1 MSGYL
6 RAARRS
12 AGVDDSS
19 SEHPQSS
26 AITVLL
32 VSETPDQTQSGTVIE
47 IEVEVE
53 AVEQCCDFLWSVCI
67 VHVCKKNSLLS
78 LPANLTYS
86 QRIEKELYGSM
97 KKLSRTIS
105 FYLSKRRF
113 FQLCSRILSQLL
125 PVCQTMLQCEK
136 TS

>member
-19 SEHPQSS
+19 EPPQSG
-26 AITVLL
+26 AIVLL
-32 VSETPDQTQSGTVIE
+32 VSVTPDQTQSGTVIE
-47 IEVEVE
+47 IELEVE
-53 AVEQCCDFLWSVCI
+53 AVKQCCDFLWSVCM
-67 VHVCKKNSLLS
+67 VFVCIKDSLLS
-78 LPANLTYS
+78 LPATLTYS
-86 QRIEKELYGSM
+86 QRMEKEPYGST
-97 KKLSRTIS
+97 KKLPRTIS

-113 FQLCSRILSQLL
+113 FPAKFAQPFAIIASSQ
-125 PVCQTMLQCEK
+125 TIIQCEK